1 MNTPP
6 AHQAAGVVPYPW
18 ACAQIRQPS
27 LPQGVPPSINQA
39 SESAESSIWVI
50 VSSSSR
56 EAGRLRSIKFPPLI
70 EVEAEQCRGLKLAIV
85 VVLAEAVKC
94 DLLCPPK
101 ACPDENTLKIK
112 QYATSSSGE
121 VCVCS
126 EIELAGGGDDDV
138 VFCIFIISDDSS
150 PTWILE
156 DFLILLDRLKRGVFG
171 LITCSPLHNSVSLSP
186 S

>member
-1 MNTPP
+1 MP
-6 AHQAAGVVPYPW
+6 ADIPT
-18 ACAQIRQPS
+18 S
-27 LPQGVPPSINQA
+27 KA

-70 EVEAEQCRGLKLAIV
+70 EVEAEQCRGLKLAI

>member
-1 MNTPP
+1 MP
-6 AHQAAGVVPYPW
+6 ADIPT
-18 ACAQIRQPS
+18 S
-27 LPQGVPPSINQA
+27 KA

-101 ACPDENTLKIK
+101 ACPDEKTLKIK

-126 EIELAGGGDDDV
+126 EIELAGGGDDSVV

-150 PTWILE
+150 PLLSSTWILE